1 MNKTALSLA
10 IVAMIPTLA
19 NAQEE
24 GDVLDFYGKA
34 NVTFQSAD
42 EGDGS
47 VTDIQS
53 NASRLGVKG
62 EIALT
67 DGIKGIY
74 RMEYEVD
81 MDGDADDTFSQRNIY
96 AGLEGGFGQ
105 VIAGKFDTPLKVAQK
120 KVDLFNDLE
129 GDIKSLIT
137 SSDNREEDA
146 LQYTT
151 PSFAGFKASAA
162 YISNKDE
169 VIGYEIIGQN
179 DDGSDILGKE
189 IKRNN
194 GISTSIAYDNN
205 GVYMAYAFDQDVEG
219 QDVDVQRF
227 VAQYNIGP
235 VQVGALFEDQENAD
249 GENADGWMG
258 SVAYKIEQW
267 TLKAQYGQSDIKKE
281 DGETYSLGVDYK
293 FNSAAKV
300 FGFYTDETA
309 DGDYDRSYAGIGAEY
324 KF

>member
-10 IVAMIPTLA
+10 IVAMIPAMA
-19 NAQEE
+19 NAQDED
-24 GDVLDFYGKA
+24 DVFDFYGKA
-34 NVTFQSAD
+34 NVTYQAAD

-47 VTDIQS
+47 ETDVQS

-67 DGIKGIY
+67 DSIKGIY
-74 RMEYEVD
+74 RMEYQVD

-105 VIAGKFDTPLKVAQK
+105 VIAGKFDTPVKVAQK

-162 YISNKDE
+162 YISNKNE
-169 VIGYEIIGQN
+169 VIGYEVIGQ
-179 DDGSDILGKE
+179 DDNGDDILGDE
-189 IKRNN
+189 ITRDN
-194 GISTSIAYDNN
+194 GVSVSVAYDNN
-205 GVYMAYAFDQDVEG
+205 GVYMAYAVDQDVEG
-219 QDVDVQRF
+219 EDIDVQRF

-235 VQVGALFEDQENAD
+235 VQVGALFEDQENANGD
-249 GENADGWMG
+249 SVDGWIG

-309 DGDYDRSYAGIGAEY
+309 DEGYDRSYAGIGAEY